1 MDLLNYSGLK
11 KACFGQFILNI
22 KGVLLWI
29 DPGRSCVC
37 YNPRGTLDCAPLH
50 LKFLSY
56 QNWRNVMTLILINT
70 LLFFKEKQNL
80 LYIEVITV
88 PLTHWDM
95 VRSSTNNC
103 PILIHVKALPS
114 GDKFSEQVSS
124 KCHHSC

>member
-1 MDLLNYSGLK
+1 
-11 KACFGQFILNI
+11 
-22 KGVLLWI
+22 
-29 DPGRSCVC
+29 
-37 YNPRGTLDCAPLH
+37 
-50 LKFLSY
+50 
-56 QNWRNVMTLILINT
+56 MTLILINT